1 MTTTLRAVDEDHCA
15 VCGESRRCVLI
26 AIADDAGDL
35 SRSALTLRT
44 VTTAVCRPCIDHA
57 LTPRNFARSR
67 FDACPVTD
75 RAES

>member
-44 VTTAVCRPCIDHA
+44 VTTAVCPPCINA
-57 LTPRNFARSR
+57 AMTPRHFGRSR
-67 FDACPVTD
+67 WDVPEG
-75 RAES
+75 RA